1 MYLTSDDNKLV
12 YVRPGTCH
20 RYGFIFFGNWF
31 DGEAFICFYK

>member
-12 YVRPGTCH
+12 YVCPGTCH
-20 RYGFIFFGNWF
+20 RYGFLFFGNLF